1 MSIYCNASFYMVF
14 CIFSKGHFYLVRI
27 ALFRSFLIL
36 YSSFFS
42 HPDWQQCLCASILCR
57 RTHIEPSALLHCL
70 LSLPPCCGQ
79 EFRQRLSVGK
89 SRGVVSVLC
98 YHNQLHARVQGWVQE
113 KAQSLQLNGLAVGGL
128 LWNAVVFG
136 LCSVVSV

>member
-1 MSIYCNASFYMVF
+1 M
-14 CIFSKGHFYLVRI
+14 RI
-27 ALFRSFLIL
+27 DSV
-36 YSSFFS
+36 
-42 HPDWQQCLCASILCR
+42 P
-57 RTHIEPSALLHCL
+57 RTHIEPSALLPCL

-89 SRGVVSVLC
+89 RGGVVSVLC

-113 KAQSLQLNGLAVGGL
+113 KAQSLQLNGLNVVAVGGL

-136 LCSVVSV
+136 LCSVVV